1 MSMTDLLSLSR
12 QPSEQ
17 PFDVMLD
24 DESMLCNLFVV
35 RCVPNKRLVCSG
47 QWHGRDVYAKLFI
60 GPQAQRYAERDAG
73 GIHRLVR
80 AGIDTPAL
88 IHSACLKDSDGKNP
102 FRVLIFEAVHNGSN
116 AEETLQ
122 QATEAERHELAIRLV
137 EEVAHHHNAGLMQ
150 TDLYLKNFLVAEG
163 RIYTLDGDAIKPLPG
178 WFANKVAIDN
188 FIVLLS
194 KFDVV
199 DMHFWSEQLVE
210 RYAKI
215 RGFPS
220 FAIQSIQ
227 KKITRHRR
235 QAVKSYADKKVF
247 RKCTDV
253 DVLSTFS
260 YFLAISRGADEK
272 MNKALAAKVLDAPD
286 ALVEGQQLVRLKS
299 GNTCTVTLAEING
312 RKLVVKRYNIKS
324 FWHWLGRCWRPS
336 RAAKSW
342 ANAHRL
348 SMYGIATAAPVALLE
363 RRFGLLRGKA
373 YFLAEYIQAP
383 NVADILQDASISQER
398 KKSVLEA
405 VAKLMY
411 KLMLLQIV
419 HGDLKASNI
428 HIDGKQPVLIDLD
441 SLQEYK
447 RKARFEK
454 NHVRDL
460 KRLLKNWENQP
471 EVRQWLIDALQKTYG
486 EHHLLARALYKN

>member
-1 MSMTDLLSLSR
+1 
-12 QPSEQ
+12 
-17 PFDVMLD
+17 
-24 DESMLCNLFVV
+24 
-35 RCVPNKRLVCSG
+35 
-47 QWHGRDVYAKLFI
+47 
-60 GPQAQRYAERDAG
+60 
-73 GIHRLVR
+73 
-80 AGIDTPAL
+80 
-88 IHSACLKDSDGKNP
+88 
-102 FRVLIFEAVHNGSN
+102 
-116 AEETLQ
+116 
-122 QATEAERHELAIRLV
+122 
-137 EEVAHHHNAGLMQ
+137 
-150 TDLYLKNFLVAEG
+150 
-163 RIYTLDGDAIKPLPG
+163 
-178 WFANKVAIDN
+178 
-188 FIVLLS
+188 
-194 KFDVV
+194 
-199 DMHFWSEQLVE
+199 
-210 RYAKI
+210 
-215 RGFPS
+215 
-220 FAIQSIQ
+220 
-227 KKITRHRR
+227 
-235 QAVKSYADKKVF
+235 
-247 RKCTDV
+247 
-253 DVLSTFS
+253 
-260 YFLAISRGADEK
+260 

-299 GNTCTVTLAEING
+299 GNTCTVSLAEING